1 MGGLPTRACREGS
14 RGRIRRFASPEDNPG
29 ASVNGERFDPLKIVQ
44 AFNRRGVE
52 YVVIGG
58 YAGELHAAAVPPTRD
73 IDFTPR
79 VTQENLGRLSQALTD
94 LGGPDPHR
102 GRTRRPS
109 LLPRRCIPCRR
120 WHLEPHLRVW

>member
-1 MGGLPTRACREGS
+1 MNA
-14 RGRIRRFASPEDNPG
+14 A
-29 ASVNGERFDPLKIVQ
+29 RFDPLEIVQ
-44 AFNRRGVE
+44 GFNRFGVE

-94 LGGPDPHR
+94 LGAR
-102 GRTRRPS
+102 IRTGRTRRPS